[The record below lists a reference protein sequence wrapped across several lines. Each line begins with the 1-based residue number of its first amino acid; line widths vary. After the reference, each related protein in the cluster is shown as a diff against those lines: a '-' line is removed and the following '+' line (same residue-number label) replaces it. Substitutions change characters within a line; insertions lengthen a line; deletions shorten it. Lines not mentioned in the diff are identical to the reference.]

1 LNAVRPAVTDGVKL
15 LVIERLLVRDSGSAE
30 GHLAD
35 LHMMVVTGGRER
47 TRDEMTTLLN
57 RSGFVVSNL
66 TALSGD
72 RFIIEAQ
79 PAEGSR

>member
-1 LNAVRPAVTDGVKL
+1 
-15 LVIERLLVRDSGSAE
+15 
-30 GHLAD
+30 
-35 LHMMVVTGGRER
+35 MMVVTGGRER